1 MGPVLNRG
9 VCRRDL
15 FSPLRLWLAL
25 GVVFFGIEACTG
37 VSSVPAVTPEGV
49 RTSEEVLAILHA
61 RESRIHSLKGLF
73 QADIR
78 GAHLPFSR
86 RIHGTLFYQRP
97 HSIRVTGLTRVGGR
111 VFDFLLR
118 GQVYALRV
126 PERPDMIVGHV
137 GDLRG
142 LGDMSMPIQLSL
154 HAVDLLLGKVPWAS
168 RSPDMRVDG
177 QAYRYSVPVAF
188 PPAMVPDGWPDSS
201 GGRQYVWVDR
211 YSAHMHTIEYR
222 TSEEDTRLVLS
233 ASDFRLVDNGQ
244 DEQDGSHE
252 RQNRSDEQANALVL
266 PFVINATDL
275 TTAGLVELAF
285 LELAANVALPSQS
298 FHVR

>member
-1 MGPVLNRG
+1 MNPDVW
-9 VCRRDL
+9 RRDT
-15 FSPLRLWLAL
+15 FSLLRLSLAL
-25 GVVFFGIEACTG
+25 GVVFLGIEACTG
-37 VSSVPAVTPEGV
+37 ASSLPVATPERS
-49 RTSEEVLAILHA
+49 RTSEEVLTILRA
-61 RESRIHSLKGLF
+61 REARIHNLKGLF

-118 GQVYALRV
+118 GQSYALRV
-126 PERPDMIVGHV
+126 PERRDVVIGHV
-137 GDLRG
+137 TDLRR
-142 LGDMSMPIQLSL
+142 LGDVSMPIQLSL

-168 RSPDMRVDG
+168 RSPDMRVEG
-177 QAYRYSVPVAF
+177 KAYRYSVPVAF
-188 PPAMVPDGWPDSS
+188 PSAMFPNGWPDPS

-233 ASDFRLVDNGQ
+233 ASDFRPVANGQ
-244 DEQDGSHE
+244 DGRGDSHE
-252 RQNRSDEQANALVL
+252 RRSGADEQANALVL

-275 TTAGLVELAF
+275 TTSGLVELAF
-285 LELAANVALPSQS
+285 LELVANVALPSQS